1 MDTISAQSRDHLR
14 QTINDE
20 IKSLE
25 ASIRALKS
33 RRNTLAPISRLP
45 PETLATIFA
54 FLSASAWNE
63 GTFHL
68 EWIRVAHVCRRW
80 REAALDH
87 PRFWSYINFSKLT
100 SAGMAEILSRAK
112 MAPLHL
118 QADVGVW
125 RAAHVEAFARQLEAH
140 ISHTRHL
147 SISGYF
153 ETALARLSSSA
164 PALESLSLS
173 HKSSTYG
180 LPSATIPDNLLNCTA
195 PNLTS
200 LELEN
205 CDISWKSPLL
215 GSTNP
220 PDT

>member
-1 MDTISAQSRDHLR
+1 MDTLSAQSRDYIR
-14 QTINDE
+14 QTITDE
-20 IKSLE
+20 IKWSE
-25 ASIRALKS
+25 ASTRALKS

-54 FLSASAWNE
+54 LLSASAWDE
-63 GTFHL
+63 KVVHL
-68 EWIRVAHVCRRW
+68 EWLRVVHVCRRW
-80 REAALDH
+80 RKAALNH
-87 PRFWSYINFSKLT
+87 PRFWSHINFTKLT
-100 SAGMAEILSRAK
+100 SAGVAEILARAK

-118 QADVGVW
+118 QGDVGIW
-125 RAAHVEAFARQLEAH
+125 RAAHVEVFERQLEVH

-153 ETALARLSSSA
+153 ETALARLLSSA
-164 PALESLSLS
+164 PTLESLSLS
-173 HKSSTYG
+173 RKSPTCW
-180 LPSATIPDNLLNCTA
+180 LPPVIIPENLLNCTA